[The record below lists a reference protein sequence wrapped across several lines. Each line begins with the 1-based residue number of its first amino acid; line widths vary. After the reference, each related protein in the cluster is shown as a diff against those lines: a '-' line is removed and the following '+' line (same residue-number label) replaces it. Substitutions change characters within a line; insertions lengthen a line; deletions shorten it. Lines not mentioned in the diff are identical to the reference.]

1 MKSSIQDKQN
11 KKNAELQ
18 AEQQK
23 VDNMVQEYLDNGG
36 EVTVFEK
43 YARTENIE
51 YTTGWGKK
59 RKKTPN
65 SDKQLVDILQID
77 VIIVL

>member
-1 MKSSIQDKQN
+1 MSSRMQDDRD
-11 KKNAELQ
+11 AEAL

-23 VDNMVQEYLDNGG
+23 IDDMVKEYFDTGG
-36 EVTVFEK
+36 KVTVFEK
-43 YARTENIE
+43 YARSEDIE

-65 SDKQLVDILQID
+65 SDK
-77 VIIVL
+77 